1 MAVTLRPITPDNWRA
16 CIQLNTTEAQRHF
29 VASVVYSL
37 AQAYVEP
44 WWTPLAIY
52 ADETAVGF
60 VMYRQLPG
68 TDIAWIQRI
77 MIDAR
82 YQAKGYGR
90 AAMEAV
96 IARIRQQEG
105 RREIRLSYHPDNTV
119 AAHLYEYL
127 GFRPTGELQDG
138 EIVVRLA
145 VSEEHR

>member
-1 MAVTLRPITPDNWRA
+1 MTITLRPITQDNWRV
-16 CIQLNTTEAQRHF
+16 CLQLDTTEAQRRF
-29 VASVVYSL
+29 VASVAHSL

-52 ADETAVGF
+52 ADEIPVGF

-82 YQAKGYGR
+82 HQHKGYGQM
-90 AAMEAV
+90 AMEAV
-96 IARIRQQEG
+96 ISRIRQQESG
-105 RREIRLSYHPDNTV
+105 REIRLSYHPDNTV
-119 AAHLYEYL
+119 AAHLYERW
-127 GFRPTGELQDG
+127 GFRPTGELQGG

-145 VSEEHR
+145 RGGGR

>member
-1 MAVTLRPITPDNWRA
+1 MTITLRPITQDNWRA
-16 CIQLNTTEAQRHF
+16 CLQLSTTEAQNRF

-37 AQAYVEP
+37 AHAYVES

-52 ADETAVGF
+52 ADEIPVGF

-82 YQAKGYGR
+82 YQNKGYGKM
-90 AAMEAV
+90 AMEAV
-96 IARIRQQEG
+96 ISRTRQQE
-105 RREIRLSYHPDNTV
+105 RSREIRLSYHPDNAV
-119 AAHLYEYL
+119 ATHLYGRL

-145 VSEEHR
+145 GGIDR

>member
-1 MAVTLRPITPDNWRA
+1 MTVTLRPVTRDNWRA
-16 CIQLNTTEAQRHF
+16 CLQLNTTEAQRRF
-29 VASVVYSL
+29 VASVVHSL

-52 ADETAVGF
+52 ADEIPVGF

-82 YQAKGYGR
+82 YQNKGYGR
-90 AAMEAV
+90 VAMETV
-96 IARIRQQEG
+96 VSHIRQQESS
-105 RREIRLSYHPDNTV
+105 REIRLSYHPDNAV
-119 AAHLYEYL
+119 AAHLYERL

-145 VSEEHR
+145 SNGGYQ

>member
-1 MAVTLRPITPDNWRA
+1 MAVTLRPIAPDNWRA
-16 CIQLNTTEAQRHF
+16 CIQLNTTEVPRHF
-29 VASVVYSL
+29 VASMVYSL
-37 AQAYVEP
+37 TQAYVEP

-52 ADETAVGF
+52 ADETPVGF

-68 TDIAWIQRI
+68 TDITWIQRI

-82 YQAKGYGR
+82 YQTKGYGR

-105 RREIRLSYHPDNTV
+105 GREIRLSYYPDNTV

-145 VSEEHR
+145 VSEELR

>member
-1 MAVTLRPITPDNWRA
+1 MTMTLRPITPDNWRA
-16 CIQLNTTEAQRHF
+16 CLQLSTAEAQRRF
-29 VASVVYSL
+29 VASVVHSL
-37 AQAYVEP
+37 AQAYAEP

-52 ADETAVGF
+52 ADETPAGF

-82 YQAKGYGR
+82 YQHKGYGQM
-90 AAMEAV
+90 AMAAV
-96 IARIRQQEG
+96 ISRIRQADS

-119 AAHLYEYL
+119 AAHLYERL
-127 GFRPTGELQDG
+127 GFRPTGERQAG

-145 VSEEHR
+145 GG